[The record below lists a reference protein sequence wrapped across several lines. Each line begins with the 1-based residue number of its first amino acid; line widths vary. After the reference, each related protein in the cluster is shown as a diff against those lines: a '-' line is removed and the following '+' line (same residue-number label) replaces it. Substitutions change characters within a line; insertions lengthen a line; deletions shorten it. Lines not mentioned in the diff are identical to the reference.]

1 MYAMTPPPEHD
12 SSKNGD
18 LNRLVNAAVVSK
30 KFCDLLL
37 TDPAVA
43 LVAGYN
49 GESFHLTD
57 KDRELVLSIRATS
70 LADFALKLTQS
81 RNGSS
86 QQHRTVLYLYDQVET
101 ADSEW
106 PV

>member
-1 MYAMTPPPEHD
+1 MYAMIPPSEHD
-12 SSKNGD
+12 SSQNGD

-43 LVAGYN
+43 LITGYN

-81 RNGSS
+81 RNGGS
-86 QQHRTVLYLYDQVET
+86 QQDRSVVYLYDQVDT

-106 PV
+106 SV